1 MDEVLGAER
10 WHGEYAC
17 VQCGR
22 FITKSELIGAYE
34 QHFATGEIRV
44 CQCGNV
50 IQVNY
55 RRVMYDAG

>member
-1 MDEVLGAER
+1 MANTPC
-10 WHGEYAC
+10 A
-17 VQCGR
+17 QCGE

>member
-1 MDEVLGAER
+1 MANTPVINAE
-10 WHGEYAC
+10 
-17 VQCGR
+17 R

>member
-1 MDEVLGAER
+1 MNEVIGAER
-10 WHGEYAC
+10 WYGEYAC
-17 VQCGR
+17 EQCGK
-22 FITKSELIGAYE
+22 FITKSKLIGTYE